1 MINLDG
7 LQQSILLVV
16 IERDNFDRMKKADP
30 ITLESTQ
37 AGGLLPPPSYPL
49 NLSLLIAYEE
59 DQDDLYR
66 RAKKNAAEMLKW
78 LERGRVFIKGV
89 DGNRKRFASRE
100 IKSHVEGATGPERFA
115 IALLTMG
122 HALNARML

>member
-16 IERDNFDRMKKADP
+16 IEHDNFDRMKKADP

-89 DGNRKRFASRE
+89 DGKSEAFRIPRE
-100 IKSHVEGATGPERFA
+100 DDEAGRV
-115 IALLTMG
+115 
-122 HALNARML
+122 